1 MVSTSLYLEGT
12 APLFVGRGL
21 VNSVSETLPGLPCM
35 SLHYTVSSCSLRNRT
50 VIISTVFFLSSPS
63 HSNELSNPAGVVRRP
78 GLVSRWSRDPQ
89 TCDWHLKRQVL
100 VGSRVLN
107 PMVSDSA
114 PGGHCIAVQP
124 IAHTLWFLT
133 CYALCLHT
141 WQSLLTYQS
150 VFPKPLCLDIHPQND
165 IRDKV
170 LGKYADLGEFYTRTH
185 TQAHYNEAL

>member
-1 MVSTSLYLEGT
+1 
-12 APLFVGRGL
+12 
-21 VNSVSETLPGLPCM
+21 
-35 SLHYTVSSCSLRNRT
+35 
-50 VIISTVFFLSSPS
+50 
-63 HSNELSNPAGVVRRP
+63 
-78 GLVSRWSRDPQ
+78 
-89 TCDWHLKRQVL
+89 
-100 VGSRVLN
+100 
-107 PMVSDSA
+107 MVSDSA

-165 IRDKV
+165 IREKV